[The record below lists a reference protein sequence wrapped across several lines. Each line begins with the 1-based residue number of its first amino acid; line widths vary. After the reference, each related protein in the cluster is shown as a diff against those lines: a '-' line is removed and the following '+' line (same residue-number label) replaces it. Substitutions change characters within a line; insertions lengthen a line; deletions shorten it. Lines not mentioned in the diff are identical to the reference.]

1 MKHYLVTSSQG
12 SLIRGIIALI
22 IGGLAV
28 FMPDITL
35 RSFVICIGILILIS
49 GIVSLVFSLRSEEK
63 VSKNILMAD
72 AAFNLI
78 FGLLFVL
85 LPTTMVNI
93 FVIAMGIGFLLIGI
107 FQLIAT
113 LSIRHDYGWSW
124 IYFSIS
130 MLMIIGGIVL
140 FTNPF
145 TGAQAILIFIGIFL
159 LIYGATELYMAWKL
173 SKKPTI
179 YDDDQIE
186 IE

>member
-1 MKHYLVTSSQG
+1 MKHHFIATSQG

-35 RSFVICIGILILIS
+35 RSFVICIGILILVS
-49 GIVSLVFSLRSEEK
+49 GLASLVFSVRSEEK
-63 VSKNILMAD
+63 FTKNILMAD
-72 AAFNLI
+72 AVFNLI

-107 FQLIAT
+107 FQLITT
-113 LSIRHDYGWSW
+113 LSIRHMYGWQW

-130 MLMIIGGIVL
+130 VLMIIAGIVL

-145 TGAQAILIFIGIFL
+145 TSAQAILVFIGIFL
-159 LIYGATELYMAWKL
+159 LIYGVTELYMAWK
-173 SKKPTI
+173 KIVARYFFVAIQTR
-179 YDDDQIE
+179 
-186 IE
+186 

>member
-1 MKHYLVTSSQG
+1 MKHHLITSSQG

-35 RSFVICIGILILIS
+35 RSFIICMGILILIS
-49 GIVSLVFSLRSEEK
+49 GLISLVFSIRSEEK
-63 VSKNILMAD
+63 SSKNILMAD
-72 AAFNLI
+72 AVFNLI

-107 FQLIAT
+107 IQLIGT
-113 LSIRHDYGWSW
+113 LSIRRDYGWSW
-124 IYFSIS
+124 IYFAIS
-130 MLMIIGGIVL
+130 MLMIIAGIIL

-145 TGAQAILIFIGIFL
+145 TNAEAILIFIGIFL
-159 LIYGATELYMAWKL
+159 LIYGVSEVYMAWKL
-173 SKKPTI
+173 SRKPTV
-179 YDDDQIE
+179 
-186 IE
+186 

>member
-1 MKHYLVTSSQG
+1 MKHHLITSSHG

-49 GIVSLVFSLRSEEK
+49 GIVSLVFSIRSEEK
-63 VSKNILMAD
+63 SSKNILMAE
-72 AAFNLI
+72 AVFNLI

-93 FVIAMGIGFLLIGI
+93 FVIAMGVGFLLIGI
-107 FQLIAT
+107 IQLIST
-113 LSIRHDYGWSW
+113 LSIRREYGWSW
-124 IYFSIS
+124 IYFAIS
-130 MLMIIGGIVL
+130 MLMIIAGIIL
-140 FTNPF
+140 FANPF
-145 TGAQAILIFIGIFL
+145 AGAEALLIFIGIFL
-159 LIYGATELYMAWKL
+159 LIYGVSEVYMAWKL

-179 YDDDQIE
+179 SDDVDSFQ
-186 IE
+186 

>member
-1 MKHYLVTSSQG
+1 MKNHFFTTSHE

-35 RSFVICIGILILIS
+35 RSFVICIGILILVS
-49 GIVSLVFSLRSEEK
+49 GIVSFVFSLRSQ
-63 VSKNILMAD
+63 VRVTKNIFTANAL
-72 AAFNLI
+72 FNLI
-78 FGLLFVL
+78 FGLFFVL
-85 LPTTMVNI
+85 LPTMMVNI
-93 FVIAMGIGFLLIGI
+93 FVIAIGIGFLLIGI
-107 FQLIAT
+107 FQLISA

-145 TGAQAILIFIGIFL
+145 TSAQTILIFIGIFS
-159 LIYGATELYMAWKL
+159 LIYGVTELYMAWKL
-173 SKKPTI
+173 NKKLNH
-179 YDDDQIE
+179 
-186 IE
+186 

>member
-1 MKHYLVTSSQG
+1 MNHHLITSSHG
-12 SLIRGIIALI
+12 SLLRGIIALI

-49 GIVSLVFSLRSEEK
+49 GLISLVFSIRSEEK
-63 VSKNILMAD
+63 SSKNILMAD
-72 AAFNLI
+72 AVFNLI

-107 FQLIAT
+107 IQLIGT
-113 LSIRHDYGWSW
+113 LSIRRDYGWSW
-124 IYFSIS
+124 IYFAIS
-130 MLMIIGGIVL
+130 MLMIIAGIIL

-145 TGAQAILIFIGIFL
+145 TGAETILIFIGIFL
-159 LIYGATELYMAWKL
+159 LIYGVSEVYMAWKL
-173 SKKPTI
+173 SRKPTV
-179 YDDDQIE
+179 
-186 IE
+186 